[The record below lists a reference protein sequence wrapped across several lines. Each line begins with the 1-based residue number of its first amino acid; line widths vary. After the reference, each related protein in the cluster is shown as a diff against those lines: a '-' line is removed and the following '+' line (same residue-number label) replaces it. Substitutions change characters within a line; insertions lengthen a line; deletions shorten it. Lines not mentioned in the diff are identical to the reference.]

1 MPIKRF
7 LLSYFL
13 LFVTIISGAFVSGTE
28 AGLSYNNFPF
38 MGENLIPEEIFYMS
52 PTWLNFFENTSLI
65 QLNHRILATITSL
78 TILLSAISCIT
89 SKQTLRSVNQ
99 ILLVG
104 IILAIVVQYTLG
116 VLTLV
121 NYVPVSL
128 GIMHQFG
135 GLLNLTLI
143 TLFISNNTK
152 KKYEI

>member
-1 MPIKRF
+1 
-7 LLSYFL
+7 
-13 LFVTIISGAFVSGTE
+13 
-28 AGLSYNNFPF
+28 
-38 MGENLIPEEIFYMS
+38 MS

-152 KKYEI
+152 KKYEM